1 MRHLTK
7 KKGFLTIILAI
18 SLLVGAEISA
28 KIIVYYVLDIQDSNF
43 SHYYRKDPKINLLMW
58 SQKLESHPYF
68 GFESKKIRQFEK
80 LQNELHPNDFVIG
93 ILGGSV
99 AKMFANYVTKRPEYF
114 DKLREAIPSFGD
126 KNLRIANL
134 AMGAAKQ
141 PQQFFIATYFL
152 DQLDLVI
159 NIDGFND
166 ASPGHFLPVYPLEF
180 PLLSLKFYQR
190 TNQGDTYA
198 TLGRLARWTYNMV
211 TVLPR
216 STPFL
221 SRSSL
226 YFT

>member
-114 DKLREAIPSFGD
+114 DKLREAIPSFGG
-126 KNLRIANL
+126 KNLRIARL
-134 AMGAAKQ
+134 AMGSAKQ

-152 DQLDLVI
+152 DQLDIMI
-159 NIDGFND
+159 NIDGLND
-166 ASPGHFLPVYPLEF
+166 ASIGHYLPVYPLEF
-180 PLLSLKFYQR
+180 PLLSLKFYKR
-190 TNQGDTYA
+190 TNQGGMYA
-198 TLGRLARWTYNMV
+198 IFGRLARWTYNMV